1 MQRNEFQ
8 DILYIVNRGFYS
20 NENIQYFS
28 KDGNKYIIPLFPN
41 LKIYKKVIENLNF
54 SSEFVYEKSKNEQ
67 LSSLKK

>member
-28 KDGNKYIIPLFPN
+28 NNGNKYIIPLFPN

-54 SSEFVYEKSKNEQ
+54 SSEFVYEKSKKEQ

>member
-54 SSEFVYEKSKNEQ
+54 SSEFVYEKDVYKRQPSYNT
-67 LSSLKK
+67 